1 MTYLLDT
8 TVLTRLSLPPVR
20 ARVAALD
27 GDGLARTSITDLE
40 IGYSAR
46 NADEWDRLMTA
57 LATFRSVEVDAHHFV
72 RAARLQR
79 ALAAK
84 GLRGRKVPD
93 LLIAA
98 VAEAESLT
106 VLHYDNDFEHIA
118 SITGQRTEWIV
129 DRGSID

>member
-1 MTYLLDT
+1 VTYLLDT